1 MFARLE
7 KNAVFVCNDCRD
19 KEEALGKLVN
29 LACNVF
35 GIGNCDEIFSKVIER
50 EAKLSTG
57 IGLEIAV
64 PHCRSEQVSSVLIGV
79 LLIPDG
85 INYNSVD
92 GKPVK
97 LIFLIISPKTD
108 IQGHIV
114 ALSTISH
121 TISDETLRQK
131 LLNSKTSEE
140 LYLNLVE
147 STKL

>member
-7 KNAVFVCNDCRD
+7 KKAVFICEDCRD
-19 KEEALGKLVN
+19 KEDALNRIVDLS
-29 LACNVF
+29 CNVF
-35 GIGNCDEIFSKVIER
+35 EIGNCDEIFGKVIER
-50 EAKLSTG
+50 ESKLSTG

-64 PHCRSEQVSSVLIGV
+64 PHCRSEQVTSVLIGV
-79 LLIPDG
+79 LLIPNG

-97 LIFLIISPKTD
+97 LIFLIISPKSD

-121 TISDETLRQK
+121 TISDEVLRQK
-131 LLNSKTSEE
+131 LLNSKTSDE
-140 LYLNLVE
+140 LYNNLIE

>member
-7 KNAVFVCNDCRD
+7 KNAVLVCNDCKD
-19 KEEALGKLVN
+19 KEDALGRLVN
-29 LACNVF
+29 LACSVF
-35 GIGNCDEIFSKVIER
+35 EIGSCDEIFSKVIER

-64 PHCRSEQVSSVLIGV
+64 PHCRSEQVLSVLIAV

-85 INYNSVD
+85 INYNSID

-97 LIFLIISPKTD
+97 LIFLIISPKSD

-121 TISDETLRQK
+121 AISDEELRQK
-131 LLNSKTSEE
+131 LLNSKTSDE
-140 LYLNLVE
+140 LYRNLLE